1 MVEVNKVIFTNR
13 CKSLGGLLDGGGG
26 GGGGGAG
33 QILEI
38 LDYPRQTQF
47 PLLLINV

>member
-1 MVEVNKVIFTNR
+1 MLI
-13 CKSLGGLLDGGGG
+13 CWKSLRSYLQIDGLLDGDGG